1 MIDLPALLLTV
12 DAIRGAIVA
21 VLCGDLELA
30 SRQLAEARKAA
41 EHAYPLDSRESYGL
55 ELVLESITE
64 AAVMT
69 AALTALLAFLAAF
82 VFCVLAS
89 TVFGWHPA
97 VTRPATAVCAL
108 GLIACGAW
116 LNRSAS

>member
-1 MIDLPALLLTV
+1 MTFQLETAFRYARGGGDGMIDLPALLLTV

-21 VLCGDLELA
+21 VLCGDLDLA

-64 AAVMT
+64 AA
-69 AALTALLAFLAAF
+69 
-82 VFCVLAS
+82 AS
-89 TVFGWHPA
+89 
-97 VTRPATAVCAL
+97 
-108 GLIACGAW
+108 
-116 LNRSAS
+116 

>member
-1 MIDLPALLLTV
+1 
-12 DAIRGAIVA
+12 
-21 VLCGDLELA
+21 
-30 SRQLAEARKAA
+30 
-41 EHAYPLDSRESYGL
+41 
-55 ELVLESITE
+55 
-64 AAVMT
+64 MT
-69 AALTALLAFLAAF
+69 AALAALLAFLAAF